1 MKKILILVVCSVT
14 TGFLGYSQ
22 KIEPTKP
29 QRVAKDSIPKQPIIP
44 SSGLYTAHPQVG
56 TDSIPLQQIT
66 NPLIIRDSP
75 VFVDQKSPV
84 AHTNLTSKDL
94 AKLNTAQDIP
104 YLLRFTPSLVST
116 SDAGTGVGYTGLW
129 IRGSDPSRIN
139 VTINNIPLN
148 DAESQQVFWVNLP
161 DLASSTSE
169 IQIQRGAGPSTA
181 GPGAFGGSIHIN
193 TIDQNLNLPHRISYG
208 MQWGSFNSLRKT
220 LQFDRIALPK
230 GIFLNARL
238 SQINSDGYID
248 RASAKMNG
256 YQFDLQ
262 KNTQQWK
269 FLLTA
274 FGGNER
280 TYQSWYGTP
289 HERLYGNTTDMM
301 NFAARNGLTEA
312 ETTNL
317 LESGRT
323 YNYYTHPNQVD
334 QYQQHHQQ
342 FHVLYHNAKL
352 KWHTNIFHTR
362 GAGYFEE
369 KKNGTAL
376 ANYNLPGFI
385 NTGQDGTLVDYADI
399 VRRRWLD
406 NNLLGASSR
415 LSLFLNEFNTLHIG
429 TYMMQYIGKHFG
441 EVIDIQPMP
450 NYDFSSP
457 YYQGNSQKSDQ
468 MGYVQYTHQRDKWN
482 GFADLQLRRVNYNT
496 TGINNDLV
504 SYNVNDELIFFNPK
518 LGGSYRINRK
528 HQISAL
534 VAWIGK
540 EPNRNDYIDNDYKP
554 KAECMLDNELSW
566 TWRRLD
572 VNSQLDFDQKGIQ
585 PNSNKPQLKLTQFNV
600 NLFRMQYKDQLVL
613 TGAVNDVG
621 APLRTNIASSF
632 RRGIEIEATKD
643 VTLFNRNLR
652 IYANLTLSDHRIKAF
667 DEIIYDYT
675 NGFDVINIAHQNTP
689 ISFSPN
695 SISSIVLQYNIVNHL
710 EILWQWKYVGQQHLD
725 NTGDMNRT
733 LSAYQVQDLT
743 LQYTKS
749 KGRHEVQTTL
759 TLNNL
764 LNTSYVSNGY
774 TYAYIVGQRIDERFY
789 YPQAGRMVWVGVKI
803 SL

>member
-1 MKKILILVVCSVT
+1 MKKKVFLTILVGMITLS
-14 TGFLGYSQ
+14 GWSQ
-22 KIEPTKP
+22 VIEPVKSLVP
-29 QRVAKDSIPKQPIIP
+29 LKSHVRDSIPIV
-44 SSGLYTAHPQVG
+44 VG
-56 TDSIPLQQIT
+56 

-75 VFVDQKSPV
+75 IFVDQKSPV
-84 AHTNLTSKDL
+84 AHTNLNSKDL
-94 AKLNTAQDIP
+94 AKMNTAQDVP

-161 DLASSTSE
+161 DLASSTGE
-169 IQIQRGAGPSTA
+169 IQIQRGAGPSSA

-220 LQFDRIALPK
+220 LQLERISLRK
-230 GIFLNARL
+230 GFFLNARL

-256 YQFDLQ
+256 YQFDFQ
-262 KNTQQWK
+262 KNTLHWK
-269 FLLTA
+269 FLLAA

-312 ETTNL
+312 ETSNL
-317 LESGRT
+317 IESGRN

-406 NNLLGASSR
+406 NNLFGASSR

-441 EVIDIQPMP
+441 EVIDIQPTP

-457 YYQGNSQKSDQ
+457 YYAGNSQKSDQ

-504 SYNVNDELIFFNPK
+504 GYNVNDELIFFNPK

-528 HQISAL
+528 NQISAL

-554 KAECMLDNELSW
+554 KAEYMLDNELSW

-585 PNSNKPQLKLTQFNV
+585 PNSKKPQLKLTQFNV
-600 NLFRMQYKDQLVL
+600 NLFWMQYKDQLVL

-652 IYANLTLSDHRIKAF
+652 IYGNLTLSDHRILAYNE
-667 DEIIYDYT
+667 EILNT
-675 NGFDVINIAHQNTP
+675 INDSTTIKVFIPHENTP
-689 ISFSPN
+689 IAFSPR
-695 SISSIVLQYNIVNHL
+695 SISSVVLQYNIMKNL
-710 EILWQWKYVGQQHLD
+710 EVMWQWKYVGQQHLD
-725 NTGDMNRT
+725 NTGNTDRS
-733 LSAYQVQDLT
+733 LPAYQVQDLT

-749 KGRHEVQTTL
+749 AGNREIQTTL
-759 TLNNL
+759 TVNNL
-764 LNTSYVSNGY
+764 LNNFYVTNGY
-774 TYAYIVGQRIDERFY
+774 TYSYIYMEQRTDERFY
-789 YPQAGRMVWVGVKI
+789 YPQAGRMLWVGVKI

>member
-1 MKKILILVVCSVT
+1 MLCILRQMKKKMLLATLVGMITVNGITQV
-14 TGFLGYSQ
+14 
-22 KIEPTKP
+22 IEPVQIQMGKKP
-29 QRVAKDSIPKQPIIP
+29 VPDSIPVII
-44 SSGLYTAHPQVG
+44 G
-56 TDSIPLQQIT
+56 

-84 AHTNLTSKDL
+84 AHTNLSSKDL

-193 TIDQNLNLPHRISYG
+193 TIDQNLNLPQKISYG

-262 KNTQQWK
+262 KNTQHWK

-280 TYQSWYGTP
+280 TYQSWLGTP

-301 NFAARNGLTEA
+301 NFAARNELTEA

-342 FHVLYHNAKL
+342 FHALYHNTKL
-352 KWHTNIFHTR
+352 KWHTSIFHTR

-369 KKNGTAL
+369 KQNGTAL

-385 NTGQDGTLVDYADI
+385 HSQDGLLVESADVI
-399 VRRRWLD
+399 RRRWLN

-441 EVIDIQPMP
+441 EVIDIQPTP

-457 YYQGNSQKSDQ
+457 YYEGNSQKSDQ

-504 SYNVNDELIFFNPK
+504 GYDVNDELIFFNPK

-528 HQISAL
+528 NQISAL

-554 KAECMLDNELSW
+554 KAEYMLDNEISW

-572 VNSQLDFDQKGIQ
+572 VNNQLDFDQKGIH

-600 NLFRMQYKDQLVL
+600 NLFWMQYKDQLVL

-652 IYANLTLSDHRIKAF
+652 IYGNLTLSDHRIQAYN
-667 DEIIYDYT
+667 EVVYDYT
-675 NGFDVINIAHQNTP
+675 NGFEIVNISHENTP
-689 ISFSPN
+689 IAFSPR
-695 SISSIVLQYNIVNHL
+695 SISSVVLQYNIMNNL
-710 EILWQWKYVGQQHLD
+710 EVMWQWKYVGQQHLD
-725 NTGDMNRT
+725 NTGNTDRS
-733 LSAYQVQDLT
+733 LPAYQVQDLT

-749 KGRHEVQTTL
+749 AGNREIQTTL
-759 TLNNL
+759 TVNNL
-764 LNTSYVSNGY
+764 LNNFYVTNGY
-774 TYAYIVGQRIDERFY
+774 TYSYIYEQRIDERFY
-789 YPQAGRMVWVGVKI
+789 YPQAGRMLWAGIKI